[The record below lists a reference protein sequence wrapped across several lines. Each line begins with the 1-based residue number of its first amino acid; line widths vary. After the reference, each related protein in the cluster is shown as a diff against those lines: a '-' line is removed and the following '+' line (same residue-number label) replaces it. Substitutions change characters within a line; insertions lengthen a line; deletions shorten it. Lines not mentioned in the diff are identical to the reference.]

1 MTRFIFW
8 ENAYEREFDARVI
21 SSNNEELV
29 LDQTCFFASSGGQPS
44 DIGKIGDCAVVDVKT
59 RENEIVHILESEASF
74 KANDFVHGVIAWER
88 RYRIM
93 RLHSACHVISG
104 VLLKSFNVRKHT
116 GIRIYEDRARMDFDM
131 EKLDAT
137 ILTAIEREANRI
149 AESNL
154 EIVARILSWE
164 EVKQDP
170 ELMTVSE
177 DRYEKFE
184 APRLL
189 EIAGFDRQ
197 LDGGTHVKNTREI
210 GKIRIL
216 GRENKGKNNK
226 RITLI
231 VE

>member
-1 MTRFIFW
+1 MTRLIFW
-8 ENAYEREFDARVI
+8 EDAYKREFDARVI
-21 SSNNEELV
+21 SSNGVEVV

-44 DIGKIGDCAVVDVKT
+44 DTGTISDHRVVDVRKE
-59 RENEIVHILESEASF
+59 ENDIVHVLEERLSF
-74 KANDFVHGVIAWER
+74 SAGDLVRGVIDWER

-104 VLLKSFNVRKHT
+104 VLLKGFNIRRHT

-137 ILTAIEREANRI
+137 ILEAIEREANKI
-149 AESNL
+149 VESHL

-164 EVKQDP
+164 EVKRDP

-177 DRYEKFE
+177 ERYEKFE

-197 LDGGTHVKNTREI
+197 LDGGTHVANTGEI
-210 GKIRIL
+210 GSIRIVA
-216 GRENKGKNNK
+216 RENKGKNNK

>member
-1 MTRFIFW
+1 MTRLIFW
-8 ENAYEREFDARVI
+8 EDAYKREFDARVI
-21 SSNNEELV
+21 SSNDVEVV

-44 DIGKIGDCAVVDVKT
+44 DTGTIRERRVVDVRKE
-59 RENEIVHILESEASF
+59 ENDIVHVLEKRPSLNAG
-74 KANDFVHGVIAWER
+74 DLVHGVIDWER

-93 RLHSACHVISG
+93 RLHSACHVMSG
-104 VLLKSFNVRKHT
+104 VLLKGFNVRRHT

-137 ILTAIEREANRI
+137 ILKAIEREANKI
-149 AESNL
+149 VESHL

-170 ELMTVSE
+170 GLMTVSE

-197 LDGGTHVKNTREI
+197 LDGGTHVANTREI
-210 GKIRIL
+210 GSIRIVA
-216 GRENKGKNNK
+216 RENKGKNNK